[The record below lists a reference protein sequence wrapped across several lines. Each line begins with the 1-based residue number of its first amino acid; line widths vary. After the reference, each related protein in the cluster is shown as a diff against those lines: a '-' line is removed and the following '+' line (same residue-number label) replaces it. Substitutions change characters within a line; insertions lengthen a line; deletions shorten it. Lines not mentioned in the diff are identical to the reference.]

1 MPRPG
6 ADEVR
11 VPVPEGMWGGARRD
25 RYHELDG
32 VLDEVATWL
41 ANDSDVVRDA
51 RNGAELAGLGR
62 RAAALRDELGAL
74 VDQGHRGQRSSVSW
88 VAATARNVSLHAS
101 PIDVGPALARAFD
114 LVTGPVIFTSAT
126 LTVAG
131 SFEYVRSRVGLG
143 EDASEATYAS
153 PFRYAEQALLYLAA
167 DLPEPNDA
175 RFPLGAA
182 TRAAELCAITK
193 GRALLLFTSFRNLR
207 IAEAHL
213 RASLPFPLMVQGER
227 PRHVL
232 LAELRDRIGSVLLA
246 TQSFWEGVDVPGEAL
261 SLVVIDRIPFAVPDD
276 PLTAA
281 RIDRIREQGGDP
293 FNTFQLP
300 RAALAL
306 KQGFGRL
313 IRSRADTGI
322 VAILD
327 GRLAR
332 RHYGATLLASLP
344 RDCPRTESIE
354 DVAAFWA
361 RRRPDL
367 AGPARPTSPPA
378 PSA

>member
-1 MPRPG
+1 
-6 ADEVR
+6 
-11 VPVPEGMWGGARRD
+11 VPDGLWGGARLV

-32 VLDEVATWL
+32 VLDEIATWL
-41 ANDSDVVRDA
+41 AFDGEAVREA
-51 RNGAELAGLGR
+51 RNGAELGGLGR
-62 RAAALRDELGAL
+62 RAAVLRDELGAL
-74 VDQGHRGQRSSVSW
+74 VDRGPSGSVRW

-101 PIDVGPALARAFD
+101 PIDVGPALARSFD
-114 LVTGPVIFTSAT
+114 LVAGPLIFTSAT

-131 SFEYVRSRVGLG
+131 SFDYVRTRIGLH
-143 EDASEATYAS
+143 DAASEASYAS

-175 RFPLGAA
+175 RFALCAA
-182 TRAAELCAITK
+182 KRAAELCAITK

-207 IAEAHL
+207 VAEAHL
-213 RASLPFPLMVQGER
+213 RATLPFPLMVQGER

-293 FNTFQLP
+293 FNAFQLP

-344 RDCPRTESIE
+344 RDCPRTESLE

-367 AGPARPTSPPA
+367 AGPARPASPA
-378 PSA
+378 PSP